1 MVVSTLAL
9 IFAALIG
16 AAGSVSSSAISSGTQ
31 AKVDYDKMAH
41 ESQENQLDRENEF
54 NLKQMEI
61 NQENYL
67 ASNKHQLEVEDLKAA
82 GLNPAL
88 SSGGIST
95 GSSAVGSTSGS
106 SSMTSK
112 INQFSSNAIQPLMMS
127 IVGSGIKNV
136 GDTKRIFNQV
146 QRQVRSSAFES
157 LDSMHD
163 RLNSQF

>member
-1 MVVSTLAL
+1 MVISTLAL
-9 IFAALIG
+9 LFAALIG
-16 AAGSVSSSAISSGTQ
+16 ATGSAISSAIGSGTQ

-41 ESQENQLDRENEF
+41 ESQENQLDRENEIK
-54 NLKQMEI
+54 LKEMEI

-95 GSSAVGSTSGS
+95 GSSAVGSVSGS
-106 SSMTSK
+106 GTMSSK
-112 INQFSSNAIQPLMMS
+112 INQFSSNAIEPLMMS
-127 IVGSGIKNV
+127 LVGSGIKNV
-136 GDTKRIFNQV
+136 GDSKRIFNQV
-146 QRQVRSSAFES
+146 QRHVRSSAFES

-163 RLNSQF
+163 KLNSQF